1 MLLSL
6 FFGTD
11 NGKGKKEPLDEE
23 RSSTSSHS
31 IATVSMDTEQLLPV
45 SNISTSLAFCP
56 HRLNLVIVPDQDL

>member
-1 MLLSL
+1 MTDRDS

-11 NGKGKKEPLDEE
+11 WTTGKGKKEPLDEE

-45 SNISTSLAFCP
+45 SNISGLT
-56 HRLNLVIVPDQDL
+56 V